1 MYLLNKLTHFI
12 NFFYIIIYYFET
24 CMFLKISSCI
34 FKSVGFTLFDP
45 LILEHKGYL
54 VLYYLLV
61 FTIKMVI
68 FIHSP
73 I

>member
-1 MYLLNKLTHFI
+1 
-12 NFFYIIIYYFET
+12 
-24 CMFLKISSCI
+24 MFLKISSCI